1 MSRALEEQAIRV
13 ARAHLSPLLPLMDDP
28 AVQEIMVNRA
38 EDIWVE
44 RNGVVSRTELVLSE
58 TTVRAAIKALA
69 ASCHK
74 DEALVIDLRMPGLRI
89 AAALPPVAVN
99 GSCLSI
105 RKHALRQMV
114 LSDYLAQGAFA
125 PAWPATGHVLSDRP
139 EGGAVVRGGEALMQF
154 LAWAVESRQNLLVA
168 GGTSSGKTMFLNAL
182 VASMPPGDRI
192 LTIEDTAELK
202 VRVPNYVSFE
212 SNADKGVSTR
222 DLIRLALRFRPDRI
236 LVGEVRGSE
245 AFDLLDALNTGHSG
259 GACSLHANSAA
270 MALARLENM
279 VRMAPEA
286 AGWPLPALRA
296 QIAAVFRFV
305 VQAARVGGMRGPDE
319 VIEVL
324 GVEDGTYVTRS
335 IFKKGISHA

>member
-13 ARAHLSPLLPLMDDP
+13 ARAHLAPLVPLMEDQT
-28 AVQEIMVNRA
+28 VQEIMVNHA
-38 EDIWVE
+38 SDIWVE
-44 RNGVVSRTELVLSE
+44 RLGVVSKTDITLSE
-58 TTVRAAIKALA
+58 TVVRAAIKSLA

-74 DEALVIDLRMPGLRI
+74 DEALILDLRMPGLRI
-89 AAALPPVAVN
+89 AAALQPVAVK
-99 GSCLSI
+99 GACLSI
-105 RKHALRQMV
+105 RKHARRQLE
-114 LSDYLAQGAFA
+114 LSDYLAQGAFSLE
-125 PAWPATGHVLSDRP
+125 WPAAGHVPVSRPSDA
-139 EGGAVVRGGEALMQF
+139 ETARGGEALMQF
-154 LAWAVESRQNLLVA
+154 LAWSVESRQNVLVA

-182 VASMPPGDRI
+182 VAAMPDGDRI
-192 LTIEDTAELK
+192 LTIEDTAELM
-202 VRVPNYVSFE
+202 VQAPNYVSFE
-212 SNADKGVSTR
+212 SNLDKGVSTR

-236 LVGEVRGSE
+236 LVGEVRGFE

-259 GACSLHANSAA
+259 GACSLHANSAL

-319 VIEVL
+319 IIEVL
-324 GVEDGTYVTRS
+324 GVEDGAYVTRS
-335 IFKKGISHA
+335 IFKKRMTT

>member
-1 MSRALEEQAIRV
+1 MSRILEEQAIRV
-13 ARAHLSPLLPLMDDP
+13 ARSHLSPLVPLMDDSS
-28 AVQEIMVNRA
+28 VQEIMVNRA
-38 EDIWVE
+38 DDVWVE
-44 RNGVVSRTELVLSE
+44 RGGRMAHTEIVLTE
-58 TTVRAAIKALA
+58 TTVRAAITALA

-89 AAALPPVAVN
+89 AAALPPVAIN

-105 RKHALRQMV
+105 RKHSLRQME

-125 PAWPATGHVLSDRP
+125 PVWPATDHVQSDRP
-139 EGGAVVRGGEALMQF
+139 KDCQVMQGGEALAGF
-154 LAWAVESRQNLLVA
+154 LKWAIDSHQNILLA
-168 GGTSSGKTMFLNAL
+168 GGTSSGKTMLLNAL
-182 VASMPPGDRI
+182 VAAMPRHERI
-192 LTIEDTAELK
+192 LTIEDTAELR
-202 VRVPNYVSFE
+202 VRVPNHVSFE

-286 AGWPLPALRA
+286 AGWPLLALRA

-319 VIEVL
+319 VLEVL

-335 IFKKGISHA
+335 LFKKRIPS